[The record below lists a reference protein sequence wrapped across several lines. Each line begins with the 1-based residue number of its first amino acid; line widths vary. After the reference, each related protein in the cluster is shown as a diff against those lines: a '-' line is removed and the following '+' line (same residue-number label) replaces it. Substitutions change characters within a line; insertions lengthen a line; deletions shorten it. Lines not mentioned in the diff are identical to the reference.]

1 MHYTRPY
8 YLVGISALAL
18 ACPFSASAQVAP
30 SDPGRQSSTAAAE
43 ERRGSDTDIV
53 VTATRREESVLDVP
67 LSVAA
72 FSQESLD
79 EKGVR
84 NIEDLARITPG
95 LSLSQGFSGI
105 KYIAIRG
112 LSSSVG
118 ATMTGVYLD
127 DTPIQVRSLVLST
140 NFYPALY
147 DLERV
152 EVLRGPQG
160 TLFGAGAMGGAVRFI
175 LAKPSLTE
183 YSGNMRGEMA
193 ITEGG
198 DWSWEA
204 GGAVGGPIVQ
214 DKIGFRASAN
224 YRRDGGYIDRVPFV
238 AGRGTREQDSNSS
251 TTFVGNAALTF
262 APTENLTITP
272 SVFFQQANRHD
283 ASTYWTWR
291 EDSPRPDL
299 PLFQSGEGVPSR
311 GRDRAALYSV
321 KGEIDLGGVSLISN
335 SALTDR
341 KSRSSDDSTAY
352 LLDVFEGS
360 LGATWD
366 LVLGNVF
373 GPYGPDL
380 ALPNNAEVTSINLAM
395 TQKAFTQEL
404 RLQSN
409 DTGSPLKYVFGLFYQ
424 NSRQTSF
431 EQDIAPNTG
440 GDPYLVF
447 FFPTGPGGLLA
458 EATSR
463 TRDRQYAAFGQLDY
477 ELLKGLT
484 VSAGV
489 RVSRV
494 EFDYFAVSD
503 GAFGGGGIPES
514 GSTKETPVTPKF
526 GVQYQASPN
535 LMLYGSV
542 SKGFR
547 SGGVNTGADNASCQT
562 DLEELGYSS
571 IPRSYKSDSVWS
583 YEVGAKGRVG
593 RFATFQA
600 SAFNIDWSDIQRTR
614 SLLSCTTV
622 FTENFGKARS
632 RGFEAQVTLTPT
644 AGLSFDIGVGY
655 VDATQRQTIFTLP
668 AAPVPGTIL
677 RSGDR
682 FATPWVVNL
691 AADYEAKLG
700 SGDVSGYGHVQYDYK
715 SSWTLKPGNVGF
727 NPLFANNDA
736 QNLVSARAGV
746 RSGPVDVSLFVNNL
760 FDERPVIGRLNFSPA
775 ERVQIQTYRPRTWG
789 ITAGYRF

>member
-1 MHYTRPY
+1 MTYRKT
-8 YLVGISALAL
+8 YLAAGISALAL
-18 ACPFSASAQVAP
+18 ACPFAASAQTAPPEREGSVAADEKSR
-30 SDPGRQSSTAAAE
+30 SDN
-43 ERRGSDTDIV
+43 DII

-67 LSVAA
+67 LSVQAY
-72 FSQESLD
+72 SQESLD
-79 EKGVR
+79 QKGVR

-183 YSGNMRGEMA
+183 YSGNMRGEMG

-214 DKIGFRASAN
+214 DKIGFRVSAN

-238 AGRGTREQDSNSS
+238 AARGTREEDSNSG
-251 TTFVGNAALTF
+251 TTFVANAALTF
-262 APTENLTITP
+262 APTDNLTITP
-272 SVFFQQANRHD
+272 SVFFQQVDRHD

-299 PLFQSGEGVPSR
+299 PVFQSGEGIPSW
-311 GRDRAALYSV
+311 GKDRAALYSV
-321 KGEIDLGGVSLISN
+321 KAELNLGGVSLISN
-335 SALTDR
+335 SAITDR
-341 KSRSSDDSTAY
+341 KASSRDDSTAY
-352 LLDVFEGS
+352 LIDVFQGS
-360 LGATWD
+360 IGPTWNFLFGGLG
-366 LVLGNVF
+366 F
-373 GPYGPDL
+373 GQYGVGM
-380 ALPNNAEVTSINLAM
+380 ALPNAAEATTINLAM

-409 DTGSPLKYVFGLFYQ
+409 DNGSPLKYVFGLFYQ
-424 NSRQTSF
+424 NSRQTSLEHDF
-431 EQDIAPNTG
+431 APNTG
-440 GDPYLVF
+440 GLPYLF
-447 FFPTGPGGLLA
+447 LFPTGPDGLLS
-458 EATSR
+458 EATGR
-463 TRDRQYAAFGQLDY
+463 TRDRQYAAFGQIDY
-477 ELLKGLT
+477 ELLEGLT

-489 RVSRV
+489 RVSRI
-494 EFDYFAVSD
+494 EFDYYATSEGV
-503 GAFGGGGIPES
+503 FGGDGTPET

-526 GVQYQASPN
+526 GIEYQVSPN

-542 SKGFR
+542 AKGFR
-547 SGGVNTGADNASCQT
+547 SGGVNTGADNASCDA

-583 YEVGAKGRVG
+583 YEVGAKGRIG

-632 RGFEAQVTLTPT
+632 RGFEAQVTLTPA

-655 VDATQRQTIFTLP
+655 ADATQRQTIFTLP
-668 AAPVPGTIL
+668 AAPVQGTIL
-677 RSGDR
+677 RNGDR

-691 AADYEAKLG
+691 AADYEAELG
-700 SGDVSGYGHVQYDYK
+700 SGDLRGYGHVQYDYK
-715 SSWTLKPGNVGF
+715 SGWSVKPGNVGF
-727 NPLFANNDA
+727 NAVFANNEA